1 MKPKLNT
8 FIQETVP
15 NQEQANTLMD
25 MLFRAARPE
34 SLYSPP
40 VVQGD
45 YAVII
50 ASEVAGGMGYGF
62 GGGGGIGTPTE
73 GEAAEGGAG
82 GGGGGGGSIMG
93 RPVAAISVGP
103 DGVHVQPIVDVTKI
117 AIAFFTTFATI
128 FLTIGRIKRRAAD
141 PA

>member
-1 MKPKLNT
+1 MKPELNT
-8 FIQETVP
+8 FIKETVP
-15 NQEQANTLMD
+15 NQERANEIMD
-25 MLFRAARPE
+25 MLFAAARPD

-45 YAVII
+45 RAVII

-62 GGGGGIGTPTE
+62 GGGGGIGTPEE
-73 GEAAEGGAG
+73 GEAPEGGAG

-103 DGVHVQPIVDVTKI
+103 DGVHVEPIVDPTKI
-117 AIAFFTTFATI
+117 AIAFFTALAAI
-128 FLTIGRIKRRAAD
+128 FVALSRIKRQAAD
-141 PA
+141 LE